1 MPPNTPHPHTLA
13 TKSKRAEI
21 QKAKQRE
28 SQAVVQ
34 SFLGLDPVATGIKAT
49 GFTQTEIL
57 EILSEIARDENAN
70 HSDKIRAITR
80 FQQTVERAAELNG
93 QIGKASAESRSEDE
107 QGRLVRRVEVSKL
120 IPPPEVREEDF
131 VSFSSEMEPG
141 ADREVGDG
149 SVPVDEEGDSGICDQ
164 PGS

>member
-1 MPPNTPHPHTLA
+1 MPPEVPHPNQLA
-13 TKSKRAEI
+13 KRKKAEI
-21 QKAKQRE
+21 QKAKE

-57 EILSEIARDENAN
+57 EILSDIARDENAN

-93 QIGKASAESRSEDE
+93 QIGRASSEERSEDE
-107 QGRLVRRVEVSKL
+107 HGRLVRRVEVSKL

-131 VSFSSEMEPG
+131 VSFSSEMDPP
-141 ADREVGDG
+141 ADREAGDG
-149 SVPVDEEGDSGICDQ
+149 SLPVDVEGDAGD
-164 PGS
+164 GD

>member
-1 MPPNTPHPHTLA
+1 MPPEVPHPNQLA
-13 TKSKRAEI
+13 KRKKAEI
-21 QKAKQRE
+21 QKAKE

-57 EILSEIARDENAN
+57 EILSDIARDENAN

-93 QIGKASAESRSEDE
+93 QIG
-107 QGRLVRRVEVSKL
+107 RLVRRVEVSKL

-131 VSFSSEMEPG
+131 VSFSSEMDPP
-141 ADREVGDG
+141 ADREAGDG
-149 SVPVDEEGDSGICDQ
+149 SLPVDVEGDAGD
-164 PGS
+164 GD